1 MNILTTENLAKYNT
15 KNRIVG
21 IGEWHQRNG
30 VWAMDIR
37 PEPFYQNYTDT
48 DGTTK
53 LSYILKDEF
62 TSGQYVFSLWID
74 SDDVNN
80 GSGSYSQAGFTLY
93 YSDET
98 SVSLR
103 VTGAENKGFQHKFF
117 ISDASKKCDRLNVYY
132 ARNLPTYYRYDSFI
146 VPVEQ
151 TSFNKNGII
160 DSGFYIEG
168 LESINTISSDTNLGM
183 SIGKFGIDVEDFIE
197 Y

>member
-15 KNRIVG
+15 KNRTTG
-21 IGEWHQRNG
+21 IGEWKQRNG
-30 VWAMDIR
+30 IWAMDIR

-53 LSYILKDEF
+53 LSYILKNEF
-62 TSGQYVFSLWID
+62 GSGQYVFSLWID

-80 GSGSYSQAGFTLY
+80 GSGAYSQAGFTLY
-93 YSDET
+93 YNDGT

-103 VTGAENKGFQHKFF
+103 VTGAENKGFQHEYF
-117 ISDASKKCDRLNVYY
+117 ISDVSKKCDRLNVYY

-146 VPVEQ
+146 VPISDVK
-151 TSFNKNGII
+151 FNKTGVIN
-160 DSGFYIEG
+160 SGFYIEG
-168 LESINTISSDTNLGM
+168 LTSLTSSTHPTQSM
-183 SIGKFGIDVEDFIE
+183 QIGKYGINAEEFIE